1 MTVGTVTFQPYE
13 GNPKPRL
20 YRLKKSQAL
29 VVNYGLK
36 NIGVNKIVQ
45 RLKNY
50 NKPEDFILGI
60 SVGKT
65 NCPETAETERGAED
79 YLNCLKI
86 LNDNNIGDFYEIN
99 ISCPNTFGGEP
110 FTTPE
115 KLDLLLSRL
124 TTSYFLKPIFL
135 KMPINAGYEFF
146 NAEKAYLEATS
157 IDQKISCLEEMIRT
171 APKHKSSENFVAGL
185 KTRLKKLI
193 EKKEKSK
200 KTGKSSIRGI
210 KKEGYQVVLVGF
222 SNSGKSS
229 ILVKLTNAHSKISPV
244 KFTTKSSQPGT
255 LYYQG
260 YHLQIIEVPAIESE
274 FFDSGI
280 INTADLILIIITK
293 LEEYQRIIP
302 YLSKATN
309 NRLLIINKSDLLD
322 SNQIRKLNPK
332 K

>member
-1 MTVGTVTFQPYE
+1 
-13 GNPKPRL
+13 
-20 YRLKKSQAL
+20 
-29 VVNYGLK
+29 
-36 NIGVNKIVQ
+36 
-45 RLKNY
+45 
-50 NKPEDFILGI
+50 
-60 SVGKT
+60 
-65 NCPETAETERGAED
+65 
-79 YLNCLKI
+79 
-86 LNDNNIGDFYEIN
+86 
-99 ISCPNTFGGEP
+99 
-110 FTTPE
+110 
-115 KLDLLLSRL
+115 
-124 TTSYFLKPIFL
+124 
-135 KMPINAGYEFF
+135 MPINAGYEFF

-322 SNQIRKLNPK
+322 SNQIRKLEETLRSKKLRGIVVSSITNHNIENLKRELIKDISYIRIYTKEPGKPHSPNPIMLPLHSTIK
-332 K
+332 DVAESIRKGFSSQVKESRITGPSSKFSNQKTGLSHELKDLDIVEFHTK